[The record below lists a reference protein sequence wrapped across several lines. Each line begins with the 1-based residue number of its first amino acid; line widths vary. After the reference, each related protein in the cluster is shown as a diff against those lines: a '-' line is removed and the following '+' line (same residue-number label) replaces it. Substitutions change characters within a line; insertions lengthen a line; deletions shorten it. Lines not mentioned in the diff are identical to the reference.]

1 MKMLSSITTLT
12 FINLVSSRADNC
24 DNSNVRRVSQDILT
38 NQGGEITCRNG
49 CIIITKAM
57 YACGVDDMKNLDK
70 HTNFLNQHCSDK
82 DVCTFVACDEFFDTD
97 PGCVDK
103 APILWIGYEYF
114 LF

>member
-1 MKMLSSITTLT
+1 MLLIHKTII
-12 FINLVSSRADNC
+12 FAVIQYVSPKAEVC
-24 DNSNVRRVSQDILT
+24 DNSNVRRVKQDILK

-57 YACGVDDMKNLDK
+57 YACGVDDMKNLEK

-97 PGCVDK
+97 PECVDK
-103 APILWIGYEYF
+103 SPILWIGYEYF